1 LNKFVKIGVFKDS
14 SKFNRGMLMNI
25 GYVEALKTK
34 QTFDCF
40 YLHDVDLVPE
50 DDRHSYACPEE
61 GRPRQMAVLL
71 SSLDYK

>member
-1 LNKFVKIGVFKDS
+1 
-14 SKFNRGMLMNI
+14 MLMNV

-61 GRPRQMAVLL
+61 SRPRQMAVLV
-71 SSLDYK
+71 SSFDYK